1 MENLHGYTGLALEVL
16 KKADVKIGD
25 NIRVIRDG
33 EIFEGMLM
41 PRIGL
46 GDPSHIILKLS
57 NGYNIGIKV
66 KGNVEVEKIEVE
78 KKFQDKTVSVEV
90 LKKEGLPSVLII
102 GTGGTIASKVEYR
115 TGAVYPSLTTED
127 LYRAVPE
134 LSSIAEIRTDVL
146 LSIFSENMEP
156 KHWCEIAKAVGKTI
170 LEENVDGI
178 VIAHGTDTMGYTAA
192 ALSFALQNLPVPIV
206 LVGSQRSSDRPSS
219 DAALNLIGAVRVAA
233 YAPFAEVVVAMHE
246 SISDDS
252 ILIHRGVKVRKC
264 HTSRRD
270 AFKSVNAKP
279 LARVSNGEIQ
289 MLTDDYV
296 VRSLDKNL
304 KLKPNFEE
312 KVALL
317 KFHPGFNPQIIEW
330 LVERKYFGIVFE
342 GTGLGHVSKS
352 CFESIRKA
360 VEAGMVVGMTSQCIW
375 GNVRMTVYDTGR
387 DLLSLGVIPLGDMLP
402 ETALV
407 KMMWAFGQT
416 KNPDEVKEIMLLNL
430 VGEYSSKLTI

>member
-1 MENLHGYTGLALEVL
+1 MESLHGYTGSALEVL

-25 NIRVIRDG
+25 SIRITRNG
-33 EIFEGMLM
+33 EIFEGILM

-46 GDPSHIILKLS
+46 GDPSHIILKLP
-57 NGYNIGIKV
+57 NGYNIGIRV
-66 KGNVEVEKIEVE
+66 KGNVEVEKIEI
-78 KKFQDKTVSVEV
+78 KKKHQDKTVSIDFLE
-90 LKKEGLPSVLII
+90 KEGLPSVLII

-127 LYRAVPE
+127 LYRTVPE
-134 LSSIAEIRTDVL
+134 LSSIAKIKTNVL

-156 KHWCEIAKAVGKTI
+156 KHWCKIAKAIGKAI
-170 LEENVDGI
+170 VENDVDGI
-178 VIAHGTDTMGYTAA
+178 VVAHGTDTMGYTAA
-192 ALSFALQNLPVPIV
+192 ALSFSLQNLPIPVV

-233 YAPFAEVVVAMHE
+233 YAPFAEVVVVMHE
-246 SISDDS
+246 STSDNS
-252 ILIHRGVKVRKC
+252 IFVHRGVKVRKC

-270 AFKSVNAKP
+270 AFKSVNAVP
-279 LARVSNGEIQ
+279 LARVFNGEIQ
-289 MLTDDYV
+289 ILGESYM
-296 VRSLDKNL
+296 VRHSGKDF
-304 KLKPNFEE
+304 KLKPDFEE

-330 LVERKYFGIVFE
+330 LVEKKYFGIVFE

-352 CFESIRKA
+352 CFENIRKA

-375 GNVRMTVYDTGR
+375 GSVRLTVYDTGR

-416 KNPDEVKEIMLLNL
+416 KNPDKVKEIMLLNL